1 MNKGFQEGVKMDK
14 EQNKEVKNQNDEDVI
29 EMVDE
34 LDEEALDTIIRLYDK
49 TIRDLV
55 ER

>member
-1 MNKGFQEGVKMDK
+1 MDK
-14 EQNKEVKNQNDEDVI
+14 EQNKEVKNQKDEDVI

-34 LDEEALDTIIRLYDK
+34 LDEEALDVIIRLYDK
-49 TIRDLV
+49 TIKDLV